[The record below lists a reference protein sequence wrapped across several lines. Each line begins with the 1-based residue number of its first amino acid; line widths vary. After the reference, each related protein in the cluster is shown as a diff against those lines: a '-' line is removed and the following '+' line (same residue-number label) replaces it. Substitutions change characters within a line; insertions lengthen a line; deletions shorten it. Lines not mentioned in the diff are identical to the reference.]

1 MNTDSN
7 RELIPPGLTYLADNI
22 TSKHNILGAAKGA
35 GAKWAKD
42 LNLPKEAET
51 IFFAG
56 CGYQYASELEAMMGL
71 IRSIDKSSVV
81 NTEMAMGLAN
91 FQKKLGFDATGIL
104 RRVMSKDR
112 EDDAAALK
120 DAVKVLRKLGIEF
133 GYLGDDEPCCAGM
146 LYYMGLHKEFKQNSR
161 QITDGLKAKK
171 IKKIISI
178 IPSCTNTLRQLVP
191 QSIGEEGLEVKHFSE
206 VVAEKISSLDLRY
219 PKTIKVAYHDPCQ
232 LSRYMKLVEEPRRI
246 LRAIKGIELVETKF
260 TNGDCTTCCGGGGGF
275 EAVFPEMSQILA
287 TNRAK
292 ELLDTG
298 AEMLITQ
305 CPGCIMQLKEG
316 LKELKKPDVEVLDL
330 AQVLATAMGLS

>member
-1 MNTDSN
+1 M
-7 RELIPPGLTYLADNI
+7 IPPGLTYLADNI
-22 TSKHNILGAAKGA
+22 TSKHNILGAARGA

-56 CGYQYASELEAMMGL
+56 CGYQYASELEALMGL
-71 IRSIDKSSVV
+71 IRRIDKSAIS
-81 NTEMAMGLAN
+81 TELTMNLAS
-91 FQKKLGFDATGIL
+91 FQKKLGFDAAGL
-104 RRVMSKDR
+104 YRRVMSKDR

-120 DAVKVLRKLGIEF
+120 DAVKVLKKLGVEF
-133 GYLGDDEPCCAGM
+133 GYLGDNEPCCAGM

-161 QITDGLKAKK
+161 QITDELKSKK
-171 IKKIISI
+171 IKRIISI

-191 QSIGEEGLEVKHFSE
+191 ASIGEEGLEVKHFSE

-219 PKTIKVAYHDPCQ
+219 PRTVKVAYHDPCQ
-232 LSRYMKLVEEPRRI
+232 LSRYLKLVEEPRRI

-275 EAVFPEMSQILA
+275 EAVFPELSQILA

-298 AEMLITQ
+298 AELIITQ

-316 LKELKKPDVEVLDL
+316 LKELKKTNVEVLDL
-330 AQVLATAMGLS
+330 AQVMATAMGV